1 MRPVTACLQCR
12 VGKRKCDRKDSGH
25 CVQCLQRKLTCS
37 AASEA
42 RADVQAARLPWPLGS
57 SQTPFERES
66 VHLVDLYFRYMH
78 DKPHTL
84 FHEPSTK
91 ASVASKTIPRTVL
104 MSMMGLSAR
113 YDQHHYNTFL
123 VSHLTRCSVQLL
135 RACRRACAW
144 AVVCD

>member
-12 VGKRKCDRKDSGH
+12 VGKRKCDRNGNGT
-25 CVQCLQRKLTCS
+25 CFQCLQRKLTCS

-42 RADVQAARLPWPLGS
+42 HGDVQAATIQWPLGS
-57 SQTPFERES
+57 FQTPFERES
-66 VHLVDLYFRYMH
+66 THLVDLYFRYMH

-91 ASVASKTIPRTVL
+91 ASVANKTISRTVL

-113 YDQHHYNTFL
+113 YDQHHY
-123 VSHLTRCSVQLL
+123 
-135 RACRRACAW
+135 RAS
-144 AVVCD
+144 